1 MNPESEN
8 FEQLRRLLALKRHEV
23 PPPGYFDR
31 FSRDVIARI
40 KAGERGSEGL
50 AEKFPWL
57 GRILAAFDTRPAIA
71 GAFGAA
77 VCALLVTAIVSSEG
91 TAVSTSISPGIAA
104 ANSGNPSL
112 TADATLA
119 NANVSASQEMSST
132 TSSNSSI
139 ASLFDQ
145 FQLKTQPA
153 SFSFPGGN

>member
-40 KAGERGSEGL
+40 KAGESGSAGF

-57 GRILAAFDTRPAIA
+57 QKILSAFDTKPVVA

-91 TAVSTSISPGIAA
+91 TASPTAVPTSIAG
-104 ANSGNPSL
+104 NSLN
-112 TADATLA
+112 ADPMMA
-119 NANVSASQEMSST
+119 NATIPAPQVDAT

-145 FQLKTQPA
+145 FQLKSQSQAA
-153 SFSFPGGN
+153 SFSFPGN